1 MKKLAYVILLICWN
15 TVQSFSAVDTLQHC
29 GYLTV
34 QSGSKHVLV
43 SCDTTV
49 LGTAPLARIPLEP
62 GTRVLRFTRSDGK
75 QWYSSA
81 ITETVIVH
89 EGEEIM
95 RQITFPVV
103 RHVTS
108 VPDGALVTIGDSV
121 VGATPLFL
129 ESSSPGEMITL
140 SREGYESILV
150 PMNDNVHVVLTRNES
165 GSALN
170 VSPYLVSDEGKNHSS
185 LYITAGATVLTGAA
199 AAYFKIKA
207 DSYYNDYRRSG
218 SSSDLDN
225 VRRFD
230 LLSGISLAASEI
242 SFLILTYHLL
252 SQ

>member
-1 MKKLAYVILLICWN
+1 MKKLAFVLLLVGWN
-15 TVQSFSAVDTLQHC
+15 TVQSFSAVDTLRHC

-34 QSGSKHVLV
+34 HSERVHVFVYSDTAFIGS
-43 SCDTTV
+43 
-49 LGTAPLARIPLEP
+49 APLLRIPMEP
-62 GTRVLRFTRSDGK
+62 GIRVLRFTRSDGK

-81 ITETVIVH
+81 ITETVIVR

-95 RQITFPVV
+95 RHITFPVV

-108 VPDGALVTIGDSV
+108 VPDGALVTVGDSV
-121 VGATPLFL
+121 VGSTPLFL

-140 SREGYESILV
+140 SREGYESILL
-150 PMNDNVHVVLTRNES
+150 PMNDNVHVVLIRNES
-165 GSALN
+165 GSSLT
-170 VSPYLVSDEGKNHSS
+170 VSPYLVSEEGKNQTS
-185 LYITAGATVLTGAA
+185 LYITAGTTVLTGAA